1 MNNKMKDATHSSLT
15 AEFDSLAD
23 EYYAQHTANVAIT
36 GERPEYFAE
45 YKVADLTRLALELNH
60 PPRSILDFGCGIGN
74 SIPHFRE
81 YFSNQDVTYA
91 DISKRSIELASA
103 RFPGN
108 ENYCLIAEERLPLE
122 DESQDITFSACVFH
136 HIPPVEHHHWLSELR
151 RVTRRGGMLV
161 IFEHNPF
168 NPLTLRAVN
177 TCPLDVNAKLI
188 SGPAFRKAA
197 ESAGWARARIDYRL
211 FFPAALARMRPLEQ
225 RLTWLPLG
233 AQYRL
238 VARRIE

>member
-60 PPRSILDFGCGIGN
+60 PPPSILHFGWGIGN

-122 DESQDITFSACVFH
+122 DGSADIAFLWGLYTNMKPEDVEAYNREIGRILRPGGRCFLTAFAEDGVADLSINPPDYVPYACD
-136 HIPPVEHHHWLSELR
+136 
-151 RVTRRGGMLV
+151 G
-161 IFEHNPF
+161 
-168 NPLTLRAVN
+168 PLTVVRYSK
-177 TCPLDVNAKLI
+177 P
-188 SGPAFRKAA
+188 
-197 ESAGWARARIDYRL
+197 WL
-211 FFPAALARMRPLEQ
+211 FASFQ
-225 RLTWLPLG
+225 RHGL
-233 AQYRL
+233 
-238 VARRIE
+238 RIEDFRYHGSMFPKQSEIYLVKG